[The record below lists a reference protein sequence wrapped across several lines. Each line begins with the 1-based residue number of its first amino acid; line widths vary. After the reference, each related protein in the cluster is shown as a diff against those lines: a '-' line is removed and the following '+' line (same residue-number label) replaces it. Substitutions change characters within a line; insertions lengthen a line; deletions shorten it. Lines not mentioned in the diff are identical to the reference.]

1 MHKHMAAIYSIV
13 KNWQKKF
20 IAFKSQLISLETL
33 HMMRT
38 QECLGH
44 SIAEYNHTTIMYNDK
59 NLETSLKLFQIW
71 SNIKVLYKK
80 IKT

>member
-1 MHKHMAAIYSIV
+1 MS
-13 KNWQKKF
+13 
-20 IAFKSQLISLETL
+20 
-33 HMMRT
+33 
-38 QECLGH
+38 LGH

-71 SNIKVLYKK
+71 PNIKVLYKK

>member
-1 MHKHMAAIYSIV
+1 
-13 KNWQKKF
+13 
-20 IAFKSQLISLETL
+20 
-33 HMMRT
+33 MMRT

-59 NLETSLKLFQIW
+59 NLETSLKLFQIQ
-71 SNIKVLYKK
+71 SNIKALYKK